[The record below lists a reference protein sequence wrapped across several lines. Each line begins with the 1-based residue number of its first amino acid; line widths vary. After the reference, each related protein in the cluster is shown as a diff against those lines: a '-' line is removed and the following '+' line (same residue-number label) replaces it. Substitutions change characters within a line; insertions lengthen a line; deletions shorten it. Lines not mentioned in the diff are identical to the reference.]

1 MIYLTQRR
9 QIILEALDKGFEGMF
24 VDPFGTDHIIARIN
38 PLYKTAF
45 LMMTEYRY
53 FQDEGWV
60 QC

>member
-1 MIYLTQRR
+1 
-9 QIILEALDKGFEGMF
+9 MF